1 MAVTL
6 NYFSKAQSS
15 KCNIVNRCTCNIEK
29 RTQNAIVATSAFEI
43 KGMYLK
49 NLWPQRFSKN
59 C

>member
-43 KGMYLK
+43 KTVK
-49 NLWPQRFSKN
+49 NLRSHRF
-59 C
+59 